1 MQKKDIFERTDSYWE
16 LRIGNVINHSCFIAK
31 SIKDIFSGINIEG
44 TSNSLL
50 NKNIPGK
57 KTNCKHLCRMYMIIY
72 IDKIS

>member
-1 MQKKDIFERTDSYWE
+1 MKELILHWE
-16 LRIGNVINHSCFIAK
+16 LRIGIVINNFYFIAK

-57 KTNCKHLCRMYMIIY
+57 KTNCKNLCRMYIHINIEIIY